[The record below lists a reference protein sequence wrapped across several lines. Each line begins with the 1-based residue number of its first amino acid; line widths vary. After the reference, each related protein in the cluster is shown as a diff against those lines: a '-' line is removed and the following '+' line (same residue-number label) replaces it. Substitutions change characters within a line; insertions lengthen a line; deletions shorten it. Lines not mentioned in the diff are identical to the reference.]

1 MLGALRPIEGIWV
14 RTKLVR
20 GVPTPPP
27 IRDGGVN
34 SHYTYS
40 KLSGALKKYRS
51 EVLPS
56 EDTFWGKYED
66 TFWGKN

>member
-14 RTKLVR
+14 RTHSFEAFLLRRQLGTGR
-20 GVPTPPP
+20 GELALP
-27 IRDGGVN
+27 
-34 SHYTYS
+34 YS
-40 KLSGALKKYRS
+40 KLSGAPKKYRS

-56 EDTFWGKYED
+56 EDTFGGKYED